1 MRGSIL
7 AMTVAVMAMPTTA
20 TAQETIAYTYDVRGR
35 VVQLDHTG
43 SVNDGRQTIY
53 TYDDANNRTERWRGV
68 PASFAAALD
77 HRQGD
82 VDVAKADGRADGG
95 DAAVSGHGERRPGA
109 TTDPTDP
116 LFDG

>member
-7 AMTVAVMAMPTTA
+7 VMTLAFTA
-20 TAQETIAYTYDVRGR
+20 FPVTAAAQETIAYTYDVHGR

-43 SVNDGRQTIY
+43 SVNSGRQTTY
-53 TYDDANNRTERWRGV
+53 SYDDANNRTERWRGV
-68 PASFAAALD
+68 PSSFASAPS

-82 VDVAKADGRADGG
+82 VDVAKADGRTDGG
-95 DAAVSGHGERRPGA
+95 DVGVSGDGEHRAG
-109 TTDPTDP
+109 TTADPADP